1 MGGSRPSGAGLD
13 LLDSSA
19 RDDFQN
25 FLFNWYLFLQCLSEL
40 QLKKDK
46 NSHFWGNKNLKI

>member
-25 FLFNWYLFLQCLSEL
+25 FLFKWYLFLQCLSEL

>member
-1 MGGSRPSGAGLD
+1 MAGSRLSCAGLD
-13 LLDSSA
+13 LLDSPA

-25 FLFNWYLFLQCLSEL
+25 FPFNWYLFLHRLSEL

-46 NSHFWGNKNLKI
+46 NSHFWGNKT